1 MSRLLHEDGSS
12 MDLVNSKLSRGDRKI
27 LSLIALHR
35 ILNVSQ
41 LEAITQRSRQVIRRR
56 LRFLSHE
63 NLILTRMRGCGR
75 GPGRPEDIILITEKA
90 AKLLQNED
98 IFPEGTPWI
107 PQKNIDSLTID
118 HDLLVNWFYIHL
130 ILIERAIPDLA
141 INPHAPG
148 FLLKDRGKPYSFFES
163 RIRIETGDDSIE
175 FVPDGVFTIW
185 HKGIGKSLLFFLEV
199 DMGTETRASLDR
211 NPGDIRQK
219 ILNYKALFRAGHYKR
234 YEGIFESTY
243 KGFRL
248 LFLVNSPSRLVS
260 LCRLVQEMPPSD
272 FVWLTEQNQMFSQGL
287 AANIWVRGG
296 KNNNSLQSILGPQL
310 LELEDRRRKG
320 EKPEPI

>member
-75 GPGRPEDIILITEKA
+75 GPGRPEDILLITEKA

-107 PQKNIDSLTID
+107 PQKNIDSLAID

-141 INPHAPG
+141 INSHAPG

-199 DMGTETRASLDR
+199 DMGTESSVSLDR
-211 NPGDIRQK
+211 SPKDVRQK
-219 ILNYKALFRAGHYKR
+219 ISNYQALFRTGHYKC
-234 YEGIFESTY
+234 YEEIFKSKY
-243 KGFRL
+243 NGFRL
-248 LFLVNSPSRLVS
+248 LFLVNSSSRLVS
-260 LCRLVQEMPPSD
+260 LCRLAQEMPPSN
-272 FVWLTEQNQMFSQGL
+272 FIWLTDQERMFTNGVS
-287 AANIWVRGG
+287 ADIWVKGG
-296 KNNNSLQSILGPQL
+296 RYEEPTRSVLGSKLACKAPVL
-310 LELEDRRRKG
+310 GLIR
-320 EKPEPI
+320 

>member
-1 MSRLLHEDGSS
+1 
-12 MDLVNSKLSRGDRKI
+12 
-27 LSLIALHR
+27 
-35 ILNVSQ
+35 
-41 LEAITQRSRQVIRRR
+41 
-56 LRFLSHE
+56 
-63 NLILTRMRGCGR
+63 
-75 GPGRPEDIILITEKA
+75 
-90 AKLLQNED
+90 
-98 IFPEGTPWI
+98 
-107 PQKNIDSLTID
+107 
-118 HDLLVNWFYIHL
+118 
-130 ILIERAIPDLA
+130 
-141 INPHAPG
+141 
-148 FLLKDRGKPYSFFES
+148 
-163 RIRIETGDDSIE
+163 
-175 FVPDGVFTIW
+175 
-185 HKGIGKSLLFFLEV
+185 
-199 DMGTETRASLDR
+199 MGTETRASLDR

-310 LELEDRRRKG
+310 LEIEDRRRKG